1 MFVTNHINK
10 TTIPVLSKDY
20 LIDLG
25 VTIIGD
31 ILAIIQ
37 HAKSLSEPF
46 SEATSTTINAYWVPQ
61 TTTNNTCHDKSTILQ
76 IPNWLGCHKL
86 MLSYTASV
94 RIQFKAVLSIP
105 VETYS
110 FSVKKIWL
118 KSLKPL
124 RLNTPVLQYIVSTL
138 LTYQKR
144 NLCKTCLIVWLNS
157 IAQDCGYSRSC
168 QANEQSIHV
177 KGQFIQGLHSETSQ
191 TFLPRQNILNVRI
204 IKHAEAFESA
214 LWDQAHW
221 HQQTDSV
228 AQISAYKEARS
239 NASKHCSGCGTTNYT
254 NSQCSTVCPAWGKQC
269 LNCNNQYNF
278 AKVCCQTT
286 QSQGRLCNMRHA
298 IACACLCACLKHW
311 RHAKKSTPYLIK
323 KASRCAADCTSKTTT
338 LFIFHILYNTKILRE
353 NQMYLFVISLVQWW
367 KFYYQRCSI

>member
-1 MFVTNHINK
+1 MQQCLLPTISINYH
-10 TTIPVLSKDY
+10 TCFIQDY
-20 LIDLG
+20 LINLG

-61 TTTNNTCHDKSTILQ
+61 TTTNNTCHDKSAILQ

-94 RIQFKAVLSIP
+94 RIQFKAVLSVP

-168 QANEQSIHV
+168 QAN
-177 KGQFIQGLHSETSQ
+177 
-191 TFLPRQNILNVRI
+191 
-204 IKHAEAFESA
+204 
-214 LWDQAHW
+214 
-221 HQQTDSV
+221 
-228 AQISAYKEARS
+228 
-239 NASKHCSGCGTTNYT
+239 
-254 NSQCSTVCPAWGKQC
+254 
-269 LNCNNQYNF
+269 
-278 AKVCCQTT
+278 
-286 QSQGRLCNMRHA
+286 
-298 IACACLCACLKHW
+298 
-311 RHAKKSTPYLIK
+311 
-323 KASRCAADCTSKTTT
+323 
-338 LFIFHILYNTKILRE
+338 
-353 NQMYLFVISLVQWW
+353 
-367 KFYYQRCSI
+367 